1 MVGIY
6 PKVNIYEI
14 IMKIQDKIENDLHET
29 DDDLTIAFLSKS
41 R

>member
-14 IMKIQDKIENDLHET
+14 IMKIQDKIENDLYET
-29 DDDLTIAFLSKS
+29 DDDLTIAFL
-41 R
+41 